1 MREGA
6 ADKAAAQL
14 VRVQPCQL
22 PRSDT
27 KRYHSRDRVTGPE
40 MRGVNG
46 PAARRTLRRRGR
58 CNLGA

>member
-1 MREGA
+1 MQEGA
-6 ADKAAAQL
+6 ADNAAIQL
-14 VRVQPCQL
+14 VKVQPCQL

-27 KRYHSRDRVTGPE
+27 KRCHILDRVTGQA

-58 CNLGA
+58 RNLGA